1 MIWFSVDD
9 EYPVKNGKIGIDV
22 IAECDYGDGPF
33 YNIVNYYNDDQF
45 NNHGVKF
52 WAYIPKRIESN
63 E

>member
-9 EYPVKNGKIGIDV
+9 GYPDKGGKSSVDV

-33 YNIVNYYNDDQF
+33 YNIIIYCNGDQF
-45 NNHGVKF
+45 DSHGVKF